1 VGKEVDLKT
10 TMEQR
15 FRLATFVS
23 VRTAAAAAVVVVVVA
38 PVEIKSVL
46 QEAIF

>member
-23 VRTAAAAAVVVVVVA
+23 VRTAAAVVVVVVA

>member
-1 VGKEVDLKT
+1 VGKEVDQKT
-10 TMEQR
+10 ITEQP

-23 VRTAAAAAVVVVVVA
+23 VRTAAAAVVVVVVA
-38 PVEIKSVL
+38 PVAIKNVL